1 MWPNSQET
9 TSSNDRIWHITV
21 RVFTLVLPTFVLR
34 RLCDWGN
41 GAGDVN
47 VDVKDTCTAGCNDA
61 DGNLVGDDN
70 DPDDGTTVTIEGV
83 WADDKVIGVC
93 KAETWYG
100 TSLCELGAI
109 AVWSSSLPRTKP
121 AWLLAYS
128 KIKKAN
134 KNCKKII

>member
-1 MWPNSQET
+1 MTEFDT
-9 TSSNDRIWHITV
+9 LLLG
-21 RVFTLVLPTFVLR
+21 FTLDLLPFLLR
-34 RLCDWGN
+34 RLCNWGN

-70 DPDDGTTVTIEGV
+70 DPDDGTAVSIEGV

-100 TSLCELGAI
+100 ASLCELGAI
-109 AVWSSSLPRTKP
+109 AVCRSSLPRTMP

-134 KNCKKII
+134 KNFKKII